1 MTDAAVLASPL
12 VAACRTDPGRTRQ
25 NNEDLPLLDAE
36 RGIFGVIDGVG
47 GQNAGEVAAAIA
59 RDVILQRLARPLGT
73 PAERVREAIAL
84 ANNEIYRR
92 ARTAPDLAGMTCVVT
107 LAIVSGGRLTIGHVG
122 DSRLYTIGPRGL
134 RKLTHDHSPVGERED
149 AREISEMDAMRHPR
163 RHEVFRDVGSAHRD
177 KDEDDYVEVVETI
190 MEPDTAILLC
200 SDGLTDMI
208 PSATVGRIVRA
219 HAGHAQAIAD
229 ALVEAANEA
238 GGRDN
243 VTVVY
248 AEGAGFAAAMRRAPA
263 FGDALLDE
271 SPPVPRASPE
281 TSTRPGSVIGRL
293 ARRIVASR
301 TVWFTLGA
309 ILGVAAALLFVWRT
323 TDAVAPSGRTIVA
336 GPAASA
342 TATTLAEAVTAA
354 APGDVIRL
362 EPGTYAERLAVP
374 DGVSVVA
381 RVPGA
386 SIFVNPS
393 GAADWIAITAGGE
406 TGGTIAG
413 LRVES
418 STVRPVAVGLQL
430 SGHGRSLELLQLDG
444 PMRAGIAVGADA
456 SASLHGSHFTVV
468 GTALALAARGQ
479 CEATGNAFVRTPRA
493 TGTAVSL
500 AEAAQAVLRRY
511 VFTGYGRDLVNGLPD
526 TERDQVRAA
535 NIVVPADAPAG
546 R

>member
-1 MTDAAVLASPL
+1 VTDAAVLAVPL
-12 VAACRTDPGRTRQ
+12 VAAFRTDPGRIRQ

-177 KDEDDYVEVVETI
+177 KDEDDYVEVVETT

-208 PSATVGRIVRA
+208 PSATVGRIVRT
-219 HAGHAQAIAD
+219 HAGNAQAIAD
-229 ALVEAANEA
+229 ALIEAANEA

-248 AEGAGFAAAMRRAPA
+248 AEGADFATAIRRAPA
-263 FGDALLDE
+263 FADALLDE
-271 SPPVPRASPE
+271 PQPAAQAPSRG
-281 TSTRPGSVIGRL
+281 GSAIGRL
-293 ARRIVASR
+293 ARRVVASR

-323 TDAVAPSGRTIVA
+323 TGAVVPSGRTIVA

-342 TATTLAEAVTAA
+342 TAVTLAAAVSAA

-393 GAADWIAITAGGE
+393 DAAEWVAITAGGD

-418 STVRPVAVGLQL
+418 SSARPVAVGLRL
-430 SGHGRSLELLQLDG
+430 AGHGRSLELLQMDG
-444 PMRAGIAVGADA
+444 PMRAGIAIDAEA
-456 SASLHGSHFTVV
+456 SASLHGSHFTVA
-468 GTALALAARGQ
+468 GAALTLADRGQ
-479 CEATGNAFVRTPRA
+479 CEATGNAFVRTLRA
-493 TGTAVSL
+493 AGPAVSL
-500 AEAAQAVLRRY
+500 GDAAQAVLRRN
-511 VFTGYGRDLVNGLPD
+511 VFTGYGRDLVAGLPD
-526 TERDQVRAA
+526 AERDQVRAA
-535 NIVVPADAPAG
+535 NIVVSTDAPGG